1 MDQQILSRL
10 SILSIIDNANNVNTI
25 NTGNTG
31 NAGNT
36 GNTSNTSNTGNT
48 GNTGNTENTEN
59 TAKHFVRLGEV
70 VIFCNI
76 QERLSDFLKFE
87 ERLCDF
93 SITLRRGCMILCN
106 ILDLIV
112 LSSDT
117 IVTSLYSTYIFII
130 IK

>member
-1 MDQQILSRL
+1 MNNPNLEIIKYSFKILNFVITKIQL
-10 SILSIIDNANNVNTI
+10 
-25 NTGNTG
+25 
-31 NAGNT
+31 
-36 GNTSNTSNTGNT
+36 
-48 GNTGNTENTEN
+48 NTEN